1 MSPVGCDVGPLDE
14 FCMTGPHLEL
24 FHDSHA
30 IPEQLLWCHRSWDP
44 YERPQV
50 SQQNICFFCVGRWE
64 FCCGMRNISAGY
76 CLKMSFIFP
85 FSEESMNFVTV
96 DEVGEE
102 EEEEE
107 KETVTT
113 RTRGRP
119 RKRTRPAPGNINTY

>member
-1 MSPVGCDVGPLDE
+1 
-14 FCMTGPHLEL
+14 
-24 FHDSHA
+24 
-30 IPEQLLWCHRSWDP
+30 
-44 YERPQV
+44 
-50 SQQNICFFCVGRWE
+50 
-64 FCCGMRNISAGY
+64 
-76 CLKMSFIFP
+76 MSFFFP

-96 DEVGEE
+96 DEVGGEE